1 MNTMNNNFD
10 NDIQAVN
17 QTFDDMLASFKS
29 NYVNFH
35 TNAMLSLPSL
45 PPPLP
50 SPSVTTT
57 ATTATAAAKSTPPPP
72 TPVTN
77 PDPNDALL
85 KKYRYSANQLL
96 EKVRS
101 QISLNSKQISSI
113 NTDITPIQKTYLQMT
128 EAGTAL
134 DQTKSAAVLSLEDYN
149 ELYRTTVFGTMM
161 YVIGAGV
168 ILYLLYKPRIQ
179 SEI

>member
-1 MNTMNNNFD
+1 MNNNFD

-45 PPPLP
+45 PPPSPSP
-50 SPSVTTT
+50 SPSVTTS
-57 ATTATAAAKSTPPPP
+57 ATTATAAAKSTPPTP

-168 ILYLLYKPRIQ
+168 ILYLLYNKPRIQ